1 MARVP
6 YINRDNLPE
15 SQQPIFDQIANT
27 RGSGVSNVFAALMN
41 SPEAAKAV
49 ISIGEYIK
57 NQSHLEP
64 IIRETA
70 ILSAAKELN
79 SGYQWAQHET
89 LAREVGVRDEVIES
103 ILSGKGPM
111 GLPAK
116 EGIFIQ
122 SAKELVKNSKLNDRT
137 YQALDHLLG
146 PQLTVD
152 FIVTVGYYIML
163 SRVIEGL
170 GVELDDHLELN
181 EKFNSD

>member
-1 MARVP
+1 
-6 YINRDNLPE
+6 
-15 SQQPIFDQIANT
+15 
-27 RGSGVSNVFAALMN
+27 
-41 SPEAAKAV
+41 
-49 ISIGEYIK
+49 
-57 NQSHLEP
+57 
-64 IIRETA
+64 
-70 ILSAAKELN
+70 
-79 SGYQWAQHET
+79 
-89 LAREVGVRDEVIES
+89 
-103 ILSGKGPM
+103 M

-170 GVELDDHLELN
+170 DVELDDHLELN